1 MWEKSKTQLIKLT
14 SLLGDD
20 HFLRVLHFFEKLI
33 AKILSISLI
42 IVIFVSLIDLIIFLC
57 TDLFRQHPIGFFGT
71 TLIEIFGLFLN
82 ILIAMELL
90 ENITGYLKKN
100 VIQVE
105 LVIVTSII
113 AVARKIIIFDF
124 NKYGEMQLAALVVAT
139 LGLSV
144 SYWLLKQVSDRQEQN
159 HD

>member
-14 SLLGDD
+14 SLFGDD
-20 HFLRVLHFFEKLI
+20 VFLEVLHFFERLI
-33 AKILSISLI
+33 AKILSASLI
-42 IVIFVSLIDLIIFLC
+42 VVIFVSIIDLIKYLYS
-57 TDLFRQHPIGFFGT
+57 DLFGQHPIGFFGT
-71 TLIEIFGLFLN
+71 TLIEVFGLFLN

-90 ENITGYLKKN
+90 ENISGYLKRN

-124 NKYGEMQLAALVVAT
+124 NKYSEMQLGALVVAT
-139 LGLSV
+139 LGLSA
-144 SYWLLKQVSDRQEQN
+144 SYWLLKQVSNRQERN
-159 HD
+159 

>member
-1 MWEKSKTQLIKLT
+1 MWEQLKTQLIKLT

-20 HFLRVLHFFEKLI
+20 GFLQILHFFEKLI
-33 AKILSISLI
+33 AKVLSACLIL
-42 IVIFVSLIDLIIFLC
+42 VIFVSLIDLIKYLY
-57 TDLFRQHPIGFFGT
+57 TDLFGQHPIGFFGT

-90 ENITGYLKKN
+90 ENISGYLKTN

>member
-33 AKILSISLI
+33 AKILSVSLI
-42 IVIFVSLIDLIIFLC
+42 IVIFVSIIDLTKYLY
-57 TDLFRQHPIGFFGT
+57 TDLFEQHPIGFFGT

-124 NKYGEMQLAALVVAT
+124 NKYGGMELAALVVAT
-139 LGLSV
+139 LGLSG
-144 SYWLLKQVSDRQEQN
+144 SYWLLKQVNNRREQN

>member
-1 MWEKSKTQLIKLT
+1 
-14 SLLGDD
+14 
-20 HFLRVLHFFEKLI
+20 
-33 AKILSISLI
+33 
-42 IVIFVSLIDLIIFLC
+42 LIIFLY
-57 TDLFRQHPIGFFGT
+57 TDLVGQHPIGFFGT

-105 LVIVTSII
+105 LVTVTAII